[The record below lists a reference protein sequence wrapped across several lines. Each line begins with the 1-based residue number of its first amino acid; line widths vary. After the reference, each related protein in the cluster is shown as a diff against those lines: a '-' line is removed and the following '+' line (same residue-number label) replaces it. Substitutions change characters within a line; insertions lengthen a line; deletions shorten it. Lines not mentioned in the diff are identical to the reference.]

1 MHEAITKIE
10 VRLQQ
15 QEKTIQEER
24 GGLAALADK
33 VVEIEAN
40 SVLNCEEKLAK
51 QSIESVIIN
60 ASTYQKT
67 SC

>member
-40 SVLNCEEKLAK
+40 SVLNCEEKLSK
-51 QSIESVIIN
+51 QSIE
-60 ASTYQKT
+60 
-67 SC
+67 